1 MGNIPLCTCE
11 IYPLHLPSNQPP
23 ISLRP
28 WSQATGGKMLGLAAS
43 KDRWMVA
50 GKAGEQFWYV
60 IIVRQHTG
68 EQGIQDPRP
77 RAEECDARGALPW
90 PRHQPWEQQSFSA
103 PEHAA
108 ATLAAGKSCF

>member
-1 MGNIPLCTCE
+1 
-11 IYPLHLPSNQPP
+11 
-23 ISLRP
+23 
-28 WSQATGGKMLGLAAS
+28 MLGLAAS

-68 EQGIQDPRP
+68 DTGVIPASP
-77 RAEECDARGALPW
+77 HPECDARGALHW
-90 PRHQPWEQQSFSA
+90 PGHQPWEQQSFSA

-108 ATLAAGKSCF
+108 AAATP

>member
-1 MGNIPLCTCE
+1 MCV
-11 IYPLHLPSNQPP
+11 IYLPSTQPP
-23 ISLRP
+23 LSLRP
-28 WSQATGGKMLGLAAS
+28 WSHAAGGKMLGLAAS

-68 EQGIQDPRP
+68 DTGWIQALYPRP
-77 RAEECDARGALPW
+77 RSPECDARGALHW
-90 PRHQPWEQQSFSA
+90 PGHQPWEQQSFSA

-108 ATLAAGKSCF
+108 AAATP

>member
-1 MGNIPLCTCE
+1 
-11 IYPLHLPSNQPP
+11 
-23 ISLRP
+23 
-28 WSQATGGKMLGLAAS
+28 MLGLAAS

-68 EQGIQDPRP
+68 DRLDTGVIPASP
-77 RAEECDARGALPW
+77 HPECDARGALHW
-90 PRHQPWEQQSFSA
+90 RGHQPWEQQSFSA

-108 ATLAAGKSCF
+108 AAATP